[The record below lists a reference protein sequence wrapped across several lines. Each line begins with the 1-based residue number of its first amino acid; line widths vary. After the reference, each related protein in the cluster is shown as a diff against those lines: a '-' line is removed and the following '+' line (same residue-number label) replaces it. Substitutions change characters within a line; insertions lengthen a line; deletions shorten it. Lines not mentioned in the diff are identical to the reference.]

1 MLHTYIRSLSGQQTV
16 KNKDPFSP
24 WLNTVILKEPIRRTY
39 NGCQARKEV
48 SPGALTPPQD
58 TARALPA
65 LPPHFVAPKQIGD
78 WKSLDKPVSL
88 EKNFD

>member
-1 MLHTYIRSLSGQQTV
+1 MGVR
-16 KNKDPFSP
+16 P
-24 WLNTVILKEPIRRTY
+24 E
-39 NGCQARKEV
+39 RKCLQGP
-48 SPGALTPPQD
+48 SSPQD

-78 WKSLDKPVSL
+78 WKSLDKPISL